1 MGGIVPAAKKAEAA
15 ESRAL
20 LERGK
25 PLVFGQHPDK
35 GDVAKLLA
43 GRESWTVDGHS
54 DDANRVPAARVAL
67 GHNEWHY

>member
-1 MGGIVPAAKKAEAA
+1 MIICNFPPLYAGSVGWRAVRMGGIVPAAKKAEAA

-43 GRESWTVDGHS
+43 GRESWTVD
-54 DDANRVPAARVAL
+54 
-67 GHNEWHY
+67 